1 MSAMIFASLINI
13 FTKFQSSFSNLGI
26 TKLPRIISSGL
37 DIFFLALE
45 IVAAGLLVGFE
56 ALFGL
61 ALGSDP
67 MASKS
72 FRSSVRKAV
81 PRGLVSLFRS
91 DLNCEY
97 CDSRSLLICYVCCL
111 FK

>member
-67 MASKS
+67 MASRS
-72 FRSSVRKAV
+72 FR
-81 PRGLVSLFRS
+81 
-91 DLNCEY
+91 
-97 CDSRSLLICYVCCL
+97 
-111 FK
+111 